1 MYLMPDCS
9 MFEIPAWQSIFEYA
23 SACEADHDA
32 SLWWEFFRLV
42 CFVTGVVTEMR
53 HIFTTSLTQF
63 DYLERS
69 SKVLNRARW
78 VRKMFHE
85 GHVRYQTREPYPLSL
100 FDLPITAESPDRI
113 RLRGF
118 YFHPKMQI
126 CRAIAAVSPDETER
140 AAAEAEAQT
149 AAAQAL
155 LIQHTTVQL
164 DPAMSWYFRQKNP
177 FAHSI
182 IRTRVEWASHSKLP
196 WEELRDDL
204 AQRWLK
210 WHYSWRVTHLSES
223 LEAESD

>member
-1 MYLMPDCS
+1 MRDSS
-9 MFEIPAWQSIFEYA
+9 MFELPAWQSVFEYA

-53 HIFTTSLTQF
+53 NIFTASLTQSE
-63 DYLERS
+63 YSERC

-78 VRKMFHE
+78 VREMFHAA
-85 GHVRYQTREPYPLSL
+85 HVRYQTRPYPLSL
-100 FDLPITAESPDRI
+100 FDLPLAPESPDRI

-118 YFHPKMQI
+118 YFHPTMQI
-126 CRAIAAVSPDETER
+126 RRAITTLSPDEMER
-140 AAAEAEAQT
+140 TAAEAEAQT
-149 AAAQAL
+149 LAAQAL
-155 LIQHTTVQL
+155 LIQHATVQL
-164 DPAMSWYFRQKNP
+164 DPAMSWYFTQKNP

-196 WEELRDDL
+196 WEQLRDDL

>member
-1 MYLMPDCS
+1 
-9 MFEIPAWQSIFEYA
+9 MFELPEWQSVFEYA

-53 HIFTTSLTQF
+53 SIFTAPLTQSE
-63 DYLERS
+63 YSARS
-69 SKVLNRARW
+69 LKVLNRARW
-78 VRKMFHE
+78 VRKMFQD
-85 GHVRYQTREPYPLSL
+85 GHARYRTREPYPLSL
-100 FDLPITAESPDRI
+100 FDLPLTPESSDRI

-118 YFHPKMQI
+118 YFHPSMQI
-126 CRAIAAVSPDETER
+126 CRAITTISPDEMER

-149 AAAQAL
+149 LAAQAL
-155 LIQHTTVQL
+155 LIQHTTAQL
-164 DPAMSWYFRQKNP
+164 DPVMSWYFTQKNP

-223 LEAESD
+223 LMAESD